1 MFHLRAARKRIGLS
15 PFCVRRVW
23 SISSAS
29 HRNPPTIITTRHF
42 PRSSTR
48 CGSRDKGRVGVAFD
62 ITRHVEGVQS
72 AHPDEKHMLNLVSL
86 ANVIVGASRC
96 GKCSADQADRQGNCE
111 KSLFQVNLLCSKKED
126 RNDLARW
133 RLGPACYR
141 RENAPCPIMNR
152 GELAR
157 F

>member
-1 MFHLRAARKRIGLS
+1 MDSRASLPISVMFRRREARKRIGLS

-23 SISSAS
+23 SISSALL
-29 HRNPPTIITTRHF
+29 HNPPTIITTRHF

-72 AHPDEKHMLNLVSL
+72 VHADEKHMLNLVSL
-86 ANVIVGASRC
+86 ANVIVGAGVC

-111 KSLFQVNLLCSKKED
+111 KSLFQVNLLCS
-126 RNDLARW
+126 
-133 RLGPACYR
+133 R
-141 RENAPCPIMNR
+141 RKIETILP
-152 GELAR
+152 GGD
-157 F
+157 